1 MDFEDLFFWLFLG
14 FALLSRVFAW
24 IVERVREQQGRP
36 PSTPPA
42 PGGAG
47 STRDQNTTGGFDD
60 DDFLEDSWDQD
71 PWAKKP
77 EPVAPPA
84 LPPASKQSLT
94 TRELRPRVGIS
105 QFHEPAPVAMTVRR
119 AADEGRRLRQQL
131 GLDRR
136 SSLQR
141 SILLM
146 TVLGPCR
153 ANAPDIGKESSRD

>member
-24 IVERVREQQGRP
+24 IIERVREQQGRP
-36 PSTPPA
+36 PSIPPA
-42 PGGAG
+42 PSGAD
-47 STRDQNTTGGFDD
+47 SSRDQTKTDGLDD
-60 DDFLEDSWDQD
+60 DDFLDDSWDQD

-77 EPVAPPA
+77 KPVVSPAPP
-84 LPPASKQSLT
+84 PTSKQPLT

-105 QFHEPAPVAMTVRR
+105 QFHEPAPVATTART

-131 GLDRR
+131 GLNRR

>member
-1 MDFEDLFFWLFLG
+1 MDFEDLFFWLFLV

-36 PSTPPA
+36 PSTSPA

-47 STRDQNTTGGFDD
+47 SARDQNTPDSFEDEDFFD
-60 DDFLEDSWDQD
+60 ESWDQD

-77 EPVAPPA
+77 KPVVSHAPP
-84 LPPASKQSLT
+84 PISKQPLT

-105 QFHEPAPVAMTVRR
+105 QFHEPAPVAMTART

-153 ANAPDIGKESSRD
+153 ANAPDVGKESSRD